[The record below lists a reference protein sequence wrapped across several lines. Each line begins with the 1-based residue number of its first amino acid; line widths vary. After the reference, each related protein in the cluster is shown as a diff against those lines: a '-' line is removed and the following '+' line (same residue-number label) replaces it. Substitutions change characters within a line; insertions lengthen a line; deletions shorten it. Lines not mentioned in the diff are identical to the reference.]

1 MGSPVQPSASAM
13 GPLVPRNASAVC
25 RAASRWPGGFGPRF
39 IVLLLVG
46 LVWIGPGAWDARFVY
61 GMVLWDL
68 LVIAAW
74 AWDWKRLPA
83 PEQVEVARLWKSPVA
98 LAVESEVE
106 VEVRNRGRVTIHVN
120 AVDDVPIA
128 LRREP
133 ATLELSAQAGG
144 EGRAAYKIAPAE
156 RGDARLGNVHLR
168 YQSGLRL
175 AERWAR
181 ADVEQAVRVYPDLDE
196 AKRHT
201 IYLLRSRQIEL
212 EKRLTRY
219 RGLGREFESLR
230 EYVPG
235 DDKRDICWT
244 ASARRGKLIT
254 KVYQVERSQAVWIVV
269 DSGRLLRAR
278 VAGLTKLD
286 YAVNA
291 ALSLAQVALYSGDR
305 VGLLAYGRSNR
316 QRVPAARGSA
326 HLRALVEQLAIVR
339 GEAYEA
345 DHLGAAFA
353 LVHAQKRRSLVVWIT
368 DLAETAMTPDV
379 IQGAYQLMP
388 RHLVLFCVIG
398 NPELSRLSAKSP
410 SDVAGMYEHVAAQEM
425 VQRRELLLRQ
435 LRQHGALAH
444 EMEPGK
450 LSTGLVNHYLEVKER
465 SLL

>member
-1 MGSPVQPSASAM
+1 
-13 GPLVPRNASAVC
+13 
-25 RAASRWPGGFGPRF
+25 
-39 IVLLLVG
+39 
-46 LVWIGPGAWDARFVY
+46 
-61 GMVLWDL
+61 
-68 LVIAAW
+68 
-74 AWDWKRLPA
+74 
-83 PEQVEVARLWKSPVA
+83 
-98 LAVESEVE
+98 
-106 VEVRNRGRVTIHVN
+106 
-120 AVDDVPIA
+120 
-128 LRREP
+128 
-133 ATLELSAQAGG
+133 
-144 EGRAAYKIAPAE
+144 
-156 RGDARLGNVHLR
+156 
-168 YQSGLRL
+168 
-175 AERWAR
+175 
-181 ADVEQAVRVYPDLDE
+181 
-196 AKRHT
+196 
-201 IYLLRSRQIEL
+201 L
-212 EKRLTRY
+212 EKRLTRV
-219 RGLGREFESLR
+219 RGLGHEFESLR

-235 DDKRDICWT
+235 DERRDVCWT

-269 DSGRLLRAR
+269 DAGRLLRAR

-305 VGLLAYGRSNR
+305 VGLLAYGRTSR

-326 HLRALVEQLAIVR
+326 HLRALVEQLALVR
-339 GEAYEA
+339 AEAYEA

-353 LVHAQKRRSLVVWIT
+353 LVNAQKRRSLVVWIT

-398 NPELSRLSAKSP
+398 NPELTQLSAKGP
-410 SDVAGMYEHVAAQEM
+410 TDVMGMYQHVAAQEM

-450 LSTGLVNHYLEVKER
+450 LSTALVNHYLEVKER

>member
-1 MGSPVQPSASAM
+1 M

-254 KVYQVERSQAVWIVV
+254 KVY
-269 DSGRLLRAR
+269 
-278 VAGLTKLD
+278 
-286 YAVNA
+286 
-291 ALSLAQVALYSGDR
+291 
-305 VGLLAYGRSNR
+305 
-316 QRVPAARGSA
+316 
-326 HLRALVEQLAIVR
+326 
-339 GEAYEA
+339 
-345 DHLGAAFA
+345 
-353 LVHAQKRRSLVVWIT
+353 
-368 DLAETAMTPDV
+368 
-379 IQGAYQLMP
+379 
-388 RHLVLFCVIG
+388 
-398 NPELSRLSAKSP
+398 
-410 SDVAGMYEHVAAQEM
+410 
-425 VQRRELLLRQ
+425 
-435 LRQHGALAH
+435 
-444 EMEPGK
+444 
-450 LSTGLVNHYLEVKER
+450 
-465 SLL
+465 

>member
-1 MGSPVQPSASAM
+1 M
-13 GPLVPRNASAVC
+13 GPLVPRNASA
-25 RAASRWPGGFGPRF
+25 AAQTARRWPGGFGPRF
-39 IVLLLVG
+39 FVLLLAG
-46 LVWIGPGAWDARFVY
+46 LVWIGPGVWDPRFVY
-61 GMVLWDL
+61 GMVAWDL

-74 AWDWKRLPA
+74 AWDLRRLPR
-83 PEQVEVARLWKSPVA
+83 PEQLEVARLWSVPVA
-98 LAVESEVE
+98 LAVESRVE
-106 VEVRNRGRVTIHVN
+106 VEVRNRGRVSVHIE
-120 AVDDVPIA
+120 AVDDVAIG

-133 ATLELSAQAGG
+133 ASLEIVAAGGG
-144 EGRAAYKIAPAE
+144 EGRAAYTIKPAE
-156 RGDARLGNVHLR
+156 RGDAQLGSVHLR

-175 AERWAR
+175 AERWAA
-181 ADVEQAVRVYPDLDE
+181 ADLAQKVRVYPDLDE

-219 RGLGREFESLR
+219 RGQGREFESLR
-230 EYVPG
+230 EYRPG
-235 DDKRDICWT
+235 DEKREVCWT

-269 DSGRLLRAR
+269 DAGRLLRAR
-278 VAGLTKLD
+278 VAGLSKLD

-305 VGLLAYGRSNR
+305 VGLLAYGREMR

-326 HLRALVEQLAIVR
+326 HLRALVEQLAVVR
-339 GEAYEA
+339 SEAYEA
-345 DHLGAAFA
+345 DHLGAASA
-353 LVHAQKRRSLVVWIT
+353 LVNSQKRRSLVVWIT

-388 RHLVLFCVIG
+388 QHLVLFCVIG
-398 NPELSRLSAKSP
+398 NPDLTRLAATRP
-410 SDVAGMYEHVAAQEM
+410 ADARGMYQHVAAQEM
-425 VQRRELLLRQ
+425 VHRRELLLRQ

-444 EMEPGK
+444 EMEPGR
-450 LSTGLVNHYLEVKER
+450 LSTALVNHYLEVKER

>member
-1 MGSPVQPSASAM
+1 MELQDQQPVGRM
-13 GPLVPRNASAVC
+13 GPLVPRNASSSAQ
-25 RAASRWPGGFGPRF
+25 AAGRWPGGFGPRF
-39 IVLLLVG
+39 FVLLLVG
-46 LVWIGPGAWDARFVY
+46 LVWVGPGTWDVRFAY
-61 GMVLWDL
+61 GMLLWDL
-68 LVIAAW
+68 LVVAAW
-74 AWDWKRLPA
+74 AWDWTRLPRPDELA
-83 PEQVEVARLWKSPVA
+83 VARLWNAPVA
-98 LAVESEVE
+98 LAVKSEVE
-106 VEVRNRGRVTIHVN
+106 VEVRNRGRVSVRVE
-120 AVDDVPIA
+120 AVDDVPVT

-133 ATLELSAQAGG
+133 ASLELFSPAGG
-144 EGRAAYKIAPAE
+144 EGRASYKLSPGE
-156 RGDARLGNVHLR
+156 RGDARLGSVHLR

-181 ADVEQAVRVYPDLDE
+181 ADLAQTVRVYPDLDE

-235 DDKRDICWT
+235 DEKRDVCWT

-269 DSGRLLRAR
+269 DAGRLLRAR

-305 VGLLAYGRSNR
+305 VGLLAYGRTAR
-316 QRVPAARGSA
+316 HRVPAARGSA
-326 HLRALVEQLAIVR
+326 HLRALVEQLAVVR

-345 DHLGAAFA
+345 DHLGAAFS
-353 LVHAQKRRSLVVWIT
+353 LVSAQKRRSLVVWIT

-388 RHLVLFCVIG
+388 RHLLLFCVIG
-398 NPELSRLSAKSP
+398 NPELTQLSAKVP
-410 SDVAGMYEHVAAQEM
+410 TDVAGMYQHVAAQEM

-444 EMEPGK
+444 EMEPGN
-450 LSTGLVNHYLEVKER
+450 LSTALVNHYLEVKER

>member
-1 MGSPVQPSASAM
+1 MESSPQQTTGTM
-13 GPLVPRNASAVC
+13 GPLVPRNASAMAQ
-25 RAASRWPGGFGPRF
+25 AAGRWPGGFGPRF
-39 IVLLLVG
+39 FVLRVVG

-74 AWDWKRLPA
+74 VWDWKRLPR
-83 PEQVEVARLWKSPVA
+83 PEELEIARLWKSPVA
-98 LAVESEVE
+98 LAVTSEVE
-106 VEVRNRGRVTIHVN
+106 IEVRNRGRVAVHVN
-120 AVDDVPIA
+120 GVDDVPVA

-133 ATLELSAQAGG
+133 ATLELFSPAGG
-144 EGRAAYKIAPAE
+144 EGRAAYKIAPGE
-156 RGDARLGNVHLR
+156 RGDARLGSVHLR

-181 ADVEQAVRVYPDLDE
+181 AGLAQTVRVYPDLDE

-235 DDKRDICWT
+235 DDKRDVCWT
-244 ASARRGKLIT
+244 AAARRGKLIT

-269 DSGRLLRAR
+269 DAGRLLRAR

-305 VGLLAYGRSNR
+305 VGLLAYGRNAR

-326 HLRALVEQLAIVR
+326 HLRALVEQLAVVR
-339 GEAYEA
+339 SEAYEA

-353 LVHAQKRRSLVVWIT
+353 LVQAQKRRSLVVWIT

-398 NPELSRLSAKSP
+398 NPELTQLSAREP
-410 SDVAGMYEHVAAQEM
+410 TDVTGMYQHVAAQEM
-425 VQRRELLLRQ
+425 MQRRELLLRQ

-450 LSTGLVNHYLEVKER
+450 LSTALVNHYLEVKER